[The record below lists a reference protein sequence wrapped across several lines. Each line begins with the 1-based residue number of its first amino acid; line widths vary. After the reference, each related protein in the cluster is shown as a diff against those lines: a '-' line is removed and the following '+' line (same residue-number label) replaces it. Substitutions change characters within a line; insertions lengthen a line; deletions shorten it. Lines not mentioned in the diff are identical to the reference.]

1 MSGAEE
7 REWGNL
13 FCDFCKIGSG
23 SKVGYT
29 RLGQDRS
36 LVWSKNDFREIA
48 GEEYRGREMRIGM
61 EKGNSLLFRSF
72 ACLSLSLGEVY
83 IYSGLISCGIIGRL
97 IDGNEMK

>member
-13 FCDFCKIGSG
+13 FCHFCKIGSG

-36 LVWSKNDFREIA
+36 LNWRKNDFRQI
-48 GEEYRGREMRIGM
+48 GLEMRI
-61 EKGNSLLFRSF
+61 ETGNEIPYYFGLLLFF
-72 ACLSLSLGEVY
+72 PYLLGRFTILWSDIVWY
-83 IYSGLISCGIIGRL
+83 NR
-97 IDGNEMK
+97 